1 MQSNAAPGGAG
12 AGADRG
18 DAGDRE
24 AGLRHTGGGQRG
36 LIDEG
41 PLLRL
46 KRTSIIGSL
55 MAAFDPESGSH
66 SQAVVQS
73 GSPRFARAKVVR
85 FLRMAYIPNSQHE
98 RECLYDDGR
107 L

>member
-1 MQSNAAPGGAG
+1 MSVAGGKAE
-12 AGADRG
+12 DIYS
-18 DAGDRE
+18 
-24 AGLRHTGGGQRG
+24 QRAFR
-36 LIDEG
+36 
-41 PLLRL
+41 LLTR
-46 KRTSIIGSL
+46 
-55 MAAFDPESGSH
+55 SGSH